1 MSEFKRTSEIVLAK
15 LEDRFRIDV
24 CECSAAE
31 RRLRQSVTPELW
43 DSHHER
49 EMFIFKTLAE
59 RKWWQW

>member
-1 MSEFKRTSEIVLAK
+1 MSDFTRTAQHVLAR
-15 LEDRFRIDV
+15 LEDNFRINV